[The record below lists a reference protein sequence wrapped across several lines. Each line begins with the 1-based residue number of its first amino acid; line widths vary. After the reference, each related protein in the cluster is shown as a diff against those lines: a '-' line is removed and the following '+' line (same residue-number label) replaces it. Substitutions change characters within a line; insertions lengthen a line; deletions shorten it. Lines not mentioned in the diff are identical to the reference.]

1 MKYTVIFKPSV
12 AKQIRRF
19 SKKEQR
25 KIIAAAENLASDP
38 RPFGYKKLVNQEGLC
53 RIRVGNYRII
63 YEIHDKVLQ
72 ITVLRVAD
80 RREAY

>member
-12 AKQIRRF
+12 TKQIRRF
-19 SKKEQR
+19 SKKEQI
-25 KIIAAAENLASDP
+25 KIITVVENLAADP
-38 RPFGYKKLVNQEGLC
+38 RPHGYKKLVDQEGLF
-53 RIRVGNYRII
+53 RVRVGNYRII

-72 ITVLRVAD
+72 VIVLRVAD